1 MHRVL
6 SYRWLARK
14 GNMTVSTTT
23 QVSFLRRFK
32 NTLRSIFFIP
42 DPDWEFSFE
51 HSELTQLHANTAVA
65 TTASIDVQTWGDLLL
80 DQYAKIFSKGVS
92 IFGQQVLYRRLLA
105 GSDDTASAEQIARVK
120 ALMAD
125 PEQLSRLYQA
135 CQPLRRAGIEIA
147 SLLFGPQQ
155 DSSRP
160 AWTRY
165 IGIVGPGF
173 LAAIAATFVWP
184 LAWVAVGIGFALL
197 VAIRFRFIAAIEGWN
212 VSMESLQHVLSVC
225 SSLGERSEPLLRQF
239 VELRGR
245 AGQINRSL
253 SRAPLL
259 VFVPVAKD
267 YLDWFMLA
275 NVLHYFKSV
284 NRVDRNLVFLREFYL
299 LIANLEADIALA
311 RHLQAAPI
319 FCWADRH
326 TGTDVGFNEV
336 VNPLLAHAA
345 PLSIDLA
352 EKGAFI
358 SGQNGIG
365 KSTLLRTIGLNL
377 VVARAFGFCYARG
390 AVVSTRLVYA
400 SMQNEDAL
408 LGGESLYIAELR
420 RATEMLASLDGPN
433 SGIYIIDEIFRG
445 TNHLE
450 SVSAAAAVL
459 EELASKGMVIVS
471 SHNLVLAPLL
481 AHCLT
486 PLYVSVSNGDS
497 GQLTLLQG
505 VLAQTNGISLL
516 SERGFDA
523 RLQQRASR
531 VFDWLS
537 GYLAHPVEYG
547 NVHVA
552 TRA

>member
-1 MHRVL
+1 
-6 SYRWLARK
+6 
-14 GNMTVSTTT
+14 MTVSTAT
-23 QVSFLRRFK
+23 QVSFLRRFQK
-32 NTLRSIFFIP
+32 SLRSIFFIP
-42 DPDWEFSFE
+42 DPDLEFSFK
-51 HSELTQLHANTAVA
+51 HSELAQLHANTAVA
-65 TTASIDVQTWGDLLL
+65 TKASIDVQTWGDLLL
-80 DQYAKIFSKGVS
+80 DQYAKIFSEGVS

-105 GSDDTASAEQIARVK
+105 GSDDTACAEQITRVK

-125 PEQLSRLYQA
+125 PEQLFRLYQA

-173 LAAIAATFVWP
+173 LVALAATFVWP
-184 LAWVAVGIGFALL
+184 LAWVAVGIAFALL
-197 VAIRFRFIAAIEGWN
+197 LAIRFRYTAAIEGWN
-212 VSMESLQHVLSVC
+212 VLMESLQRVLSVC
-225 SSLGERSEPLLRQF
+225 SSLGERSEPMLHQF
-239 VELRGR
+239 VELRAR

-259 VFVPVAKD
+259 VLVPVAKD

-275 NVLHYFKSV
+275 NVLHYFKCV

-311 RHLQAAPI
+311 RHLQVAPI

-326 TGTDVGFNEV
+326 TGTDVRFNEV

-390 AVVSTRLVYA
+390 AAVSTRPVYA
-400 SMQNEDAL
+400 SMQNEDAM

-420 RATEMLASLDGPN
+420 RATEMLASLDGPDA
-433 SGIYIIDEIFRG
+433 GIYIIDEIFRG

-450 SVSAAAAVL
+450 SVSAAVAVL
-459 EELASKGMVIVS
+459 EELAGKGMVIVS

-486 PLYVSVSNGDS
+486 PLYVSVSNSHS

-523 RLQQRASR
+523 RLQHRASR

-537 GYLAHPVEYG
+537 GYLGHPAEYG
-547 NVHVA
+547 DVLVA
-552 TRA
+552 TRV